1 MMLKF
6 FKYLLVLMTL
16 SWAAHLAGF
25 AGPVM
30 AASKGTL
37 VEKGNTLFQNGDYDG
52 ALDAYEEAAV
62 FDPESARILFNKGA
76 ALYKKEDYAAAR
88 DAFQQSALKTKDI
101 AFEANARFNAGL
113 CFFREG
119 ERQKD
124 SDLNK
129 TLEAYGASI
138 QAFQEALKLNPD
150 LTEAAENIE
159 LVRLMMKSVLDEIKK
174 QEDAARKQ
182 QEAMRKTAEKIK
194 ALIDKQTDLV
204 KESEQRTT
212 AEDKS
217 PAAQGHSD
225 LADAQNQLK
234 QETLDLSNELATPAP
249 AAGSGNTGE
258 PSVHPS
264 KPYLDT
270 SVEEQEN
277 AVTQLADNDIQNAAD
292 HQKGSLDALK
302 KALEAMTES
311 QNQKNGAQQ
320 GADSNGAAQNQPT
333 GQEKQDSAPESRKEP
348 EKTTEPTSGDQ
359 KEASDQVQ
367 SQDKEQDQ
375 KQNQG
380 QAFEL
385 ADDPDSI
392 LDEEKQNQKQRTP
405 VSTGKFREVD
415 KDW

>member
-1 MMLKF
+1 MLKF
-6 FKYLLVLMTL
+6 FKYLLVLMAL
-16 SWAAHLAGF
+16 SWAAHLGGF

-30 AASKGTL
+30 AASKDTL

-62 FDPESARILFNKGA
+62 FDPESPLILFNKGA

-88 DAFQQSALKTKDI
+88 EAFQQSALKTKDI

-174 QEDAARKQ
+174 QEDAVRKQ

-204 KESEQRTT
+204 KESEQRKT

-217 PAAQGHSD
+217 LAARDHSD
-225 LADAQNQLK
+225 LADAQDRLK
-234 QETLDLSNELATPAP
+234 QATLDLSNELATLAP
-249 AAGSGNTGE
+249 AGGSGNTSE
-258 PSVHPS
+258 PPVHPS
-264 KPYLDT
+264 KPHLDT
-270 SVEEQEN
+270 SVEEQKK

-302 KALEAMTES
+302 NALEAMTEN

-320 GADSNGAAQNQPT
+320 GADSKEAAQNQPVKL
-333 GQEKQDSAPESRKEP
+333 EKPDAAPESGKESD
-348 EKTTEPTSGDQ
+348 KTTETSSADQ
-359 KEASDQVQ
+359 KEDSD
-367 SQDKEQDQ
+367 QDQ
-375 KQNQG
+375 KQDQG

-392 LDEEKQNQKQRTP
+392 LEEEKQNKNQRVP
-405 VSTGKFREVD
+405 VSAGKFREVD